1 MTQQTGAS
9 PDATPR
15 NTYAWYVTALLM
27 LAYMFS
33 FLDRQIL
40 NLMVGPIRRDLGI
53 SDSEFAALV
62 GGAFGIF
69 YAVMGL
75 LLGWLADHYNRK
87 WIISIGIS
95 AWSVMTAIC
104 GLSRSYSQ
112 LFFARIGVA
121 VGEAALSPS
130 AYSMLA
136 DYFDRRT
143 LPRAMGVYTFGI
155 FLGVGLAYIVGGEV
169 VAALEVTPE
178 ITLPLVGTLRSW
190 QGVFL
195 AVGLPGLLVALWIS
209 TVREPAR
216 RGNTERAPFVE
227 LFRCIARSPAMWIAL
242 FVGSAFYS
250 VVSYA
255 DTWYP
260 ELFIRTWVG
269 T

>member
-1 MTQQTGAS
+1 
-9 PDATPR
+9 
-15 NTYAWYVTALLM
+15 
-27 LAYMFS
+27 
-33 FLDRQIL
+33 
-40 NLMVGPIRRDLGI
+40 
-53 SDSEFAALV
+53 
-62 GGAFGIF
+62 
-69 YAVMGL
+69 MGL

-87 WIISIGIS
+87 WIISIGIT

-112 LFFARIGVA
+112 LFLARIGVA

-136 DYFDRRT
+136 EYLDRRT

-216 RGNTERAPFVE
+216 QHRKGALRRVVPLHRTLARDVDRAVRRQRLLLRRLLRRHLVPGTVHPHLGLGREAIGPRQWRVLDHRRTARPDIRWLVLEPSDVE
-227 LFRCIARSPAMWIAL
+227 
-242 FVGSAFYS
+242 
-250 VVSYA
+250 
-255 DTWYP
+255 
-260 ELFIRTWVG
+260 G
-269 T
+269 TA